1 MFLRK
6 NGTCHHIPTLQV
18 ALGNSAHLYRTVCC
32 NVSLRMTS
40 VTLLPPQDPQ
50 YIQQAL
56 THVLLMDAV
65 VGTLQ
70 TSNAIYAASKL
81 SYFDKMKTESKTG
94 TRVTAQCPARLPRA
108 FRRGDAHP

>member
-1 MFLRK
+1 
-6 NGTCHHIPTLQV
+6 
-18 ALGNSAHLYRTVCC
+18 
-32 NVSLRMTS
+32 MTS

-70 TSNAIYAASKL
+70 TPSAIYAASKL
-81 SYFDKMKTESKTG
+81 SYFDKMKTESKTS
-94 TRVTAQCPARLPRA
+94 TRVTASHVLSAAVTSSVSSGLSDVSFCA
-108 FRRGDAHP
+108 FTPSLAYPTGFCASPQPPI